1 MFVLIMLVRGL
12 TRVVS
17 THATFATAVAALDAE
32 PKLEYEALRWLQYVP
47 TSYDAAGVRLDE
59 TAYPATPGYTFVNDG
74 EYAGRLV
81 AAAEVATTPHVF
93 SCTTPRKRARPTL
106 AAAASSTSLDAT
118 ASATVIDDDNDDDD
132 DE

>member
-1 MFVLIMLVRGL
+1 MFVLIVLARGL

-47 TSYDAAGVRLDE
+47 SSYDAAGVRHDE
-59 TAYPATPGYTFVNDG
+59 STCPATPGYTLETRDNG
-74 EYAGRLV
+74 EYSGRLMPV
-81 AAAEVATTPHVF
+81 AEPMTPAVF

-118 ASATVIDDDNDDDD
+118 ASATVIDDDDD